1 MPEKNNQQ
9 IGKSMLTYY
18 WPYKKSVMKA
28 LTDEENEKGSPV
40 YFVDILK
47 RWSIQESYLPKVEP
61 LILQGILF
69 DLYRD
74 D

>member
-1 MPEKNNQQ
+1 
-9 IGKSMLTYY
+9 MLTYY

-28 LTDEENEKGSPV
+28 LIDEENEKGAPV
-40 YFVDILK
+40 YFVDVLK
-47 RWSIQESYLPKVEP
+47 RWSIQEFYLPNVEP